1 MTVQIYKIALNLD
14 IAFLVKIYVVND
26 MAVFK
31 APKQIDLG
39 FVFLDNILNLLNH
52 LVPIKML

>member
-31 APKQIDLG
+31 APKHIDLG
-39 FVFLDNILNLLNH
+39 FVFLDNFLNLLNH